1 MTSSTAGSAPLVFL
15 PGPTALHPLVATETR
30 AALTDGFLS
39 ESHRSPRFRAS
50 VAAMEEA
57 LRSLLRIPEDHRILI
72 VGSAT
77 EAMERII
84 QGTVTGRSA
93 HLLNGAFAWRMRD
106 VSGNLGREVVEVTVP
121 DGRGFP
127 STLDAFPPP
136 GIDGLLDGAEVLA
149 MTQNETST
157 GVRIPPDQVHTLAD
171 RARKHGA
178 LSVVDLVTGWPSE
191 EVDPARVDCGFFSV
205 QKGFGLP
212 AGLGILVVSPA
223 FVERARELQAQGH
236 VTGGYMGIPALAQA
250 ADRHETRA
258 TPNMLGIRLLAA
270 VAADYAREGREALD
284 RAVTRRAETFWTDVE
299 GLPGLTPFVEAGPSR
314 SRTILV
320 LEVAGGSGPLR
331 DRLARRG
338 LLVGDGYGPGKGRH
352 LRVANFPVQT
362 DAMMER
368 LLEGLAAEA

>member
-1 MTSSTAGSAPLVFL
+1 MTAPSAPLVFL
-15 PGPTALHPLVATETR
+15 PGPTALHPRVALETR
-30 AALTDGFLS
+30 AALADGFLS
-39 ESHRSPRFRAS
+39 ESHRSPRFRACL
-50 VAAMEEA
+50 VAMEEA
-57 LRSLLRIPEDHRILI
+57 LRSLLEIPQDHRILI

-84 QGTVTGRSA
+84 EGTVTRRSA
-93 HLLNGAFAWRMRD
+93 HLLNGAFARRLRD
-106 VSGNLGREVVEVTVP
+106 VAVNLGREVVEATVP
-121 DGRGFP
+121 DGQGFP
-127 STLDAFPPP
+127 GSPDRFRDP
-136 GIDGLLDGAEVLA
+136 GVDRLLDGAELLA

-157 GVRIPPDQVHTLAD
+157 GVRIPPDLIHALAD
-171 RARKHGA
+171 RAREHGA

-191 EVDPARVDCGFFSV
+191 AVDPARMDCGFFSV

-223 FVERARELQAQGH
+223 FVERARERQARGQ
-236 VTGGYMGIPALAQA
+236 VTGGYMGIPALAQV

-258 TPNMLGIRLLAA
+258 TPNMLAIRLLAA
-270 VAADYAREGREALD
+270 VAEDYARQGREALD
-284 RAVTRRAETFWTDVE
+284 GAVRRRAAVFWNAVVD
-299 GLPGLTPFVEAGPSR
+299 LPGLTPLVEAGPSR

-320 LEVAGGSGPLR
+320 VEVAGGSGPLR

-362 DAMMER
+362 DPMLER
-368 LLEGLAAEA
+368 LLEGLRNEV